1 MINGG
6 WFRGEGHVVIFT
18 YHTKQ
23 VFCNALFG
31 YLATSLEVVMGET
44 NFPAQS
50 DSYAQRHV
58 K

>member
-1 MINGG
+1 MVGVY
-6 WFRGEGHVVIFT
+6 GEGHVVIFT